1 LFSINKKLLQC
12 SVAIIIS
19 VEAQNILI
27 INYQIYSF
35 SEIDLNF
42 LSSSLTFLNGELE
55 KQRQSRVPVR
65 HRDRISRLSRSR
77 SDGIKLSSENDGSE
91 ELRGPLDDLQPN
103 LGDRLCVEER
113 GLGKRDES
121 LERLL

>member
-19 VEAQNILI
+19 VEAQNILR

>member
-1 LFSINKKLLQC
+1 
-12 SVAIIIS
+12 
-19 VEAQNILI
+19 
-27 INYQIYSF
+27 
-35 SEIDLNF
+35 
-42 LSSSLTFLNGELE
+42 
-55 KQRQSRVPVR
+55 
-65 HRDRISRLSRSR
+65 LSRSR